1 MKFLFFAGCKIEN
14 YLKHY
19 ETSSRAVLNALGV
32 ELIDIELNCCGYP
45 IRHQNMVASILS
57 AARNLA
63 LASKYHLDIL
73 TPCKCCFGNLKYAIS
88 RLREDAELRK
98 KINLFLEKEGLFWEE
113 GIQVKHLLSVL
124 YHDVGLKAIRT
135 SVKNPIQGLKIAPHY
150 GCHALRP
157 SRVVQFDNPLAPT
170 LFEELVEATGAE
182 TVSWARRLECCGNPL
197 WERNNSLSLYM
208 MQKKLE
214 NAQDAGADFICVA
227 CTYCQIQFDQ
237 VRASQPQDNHYKLPS
252 ILYPQLLGLSMGLEG
267 NVLGLE
273 KNAIDSQHLTRYC
286 QSYHQGMNGQR
297 SKGGKNG

>member
-19 ETSSRAVLNALGV
+19 ETASRAVLGALGV
-32 ELIDIELNCCGYP
+32 ELVDVELNCCGYP
-45 IRHQNMVASILS
+45 VRHQNIPASILS

-63 LASKYHLDIL
+63 LASKHHLDIL

-98 KINLFLEKEGLFWEE
+98 KINALLEREGLFWEE

-124 YHDVGLKAIRT
+124 YHDVGLEAIQAK
-135 SVKNPIQGLKIAPHY
+135 VKNPFQEVKIAPHY

-170 LFEELVEATGAE
+170 LFEKLVEVTGAE
-182 TVSWARRLECCGNPL
+182 SVSWERRLECCGNPL

-208 MQKKLE
+208 MRKKLE

-237 VRASQPQDNHYKLPS
+237 VRAGQTEEYHNRLPS
-252 ILYPQLLGLSMGLEG
+252 ILYPQLLGLSMGLEE
-267 NVLGLE
+267 NLLGIE

-286 QSYHQGMNGQR
+286 QSYHQGLDGQR
-297 SKGGKNG
+297 SKGGKND

>member
-1 MKFLFFAGCKIEN
+1 MKFLFFAGCRIEN

-19 ETSSRAVLNALGV
+19 ETSSRAVLKALGV

-63 LASKYHLDIL
+63 IASKHHLDIL

-98 KINLFLEKEGLFWEE
+98 KINQFLEKEGLFWEE

-124 YHDVGLKAIRT
+124 YHDVGLKIIRA
-135 SVKNPIQGLKIAPHY
+135 SVKNPLQDVKIASHY

-182 TVSWARRLECCGNPL
+182 SVSWARRLECCGNPL

-208 MQKKLE
+208 MRKKLE
-214 NAQDAGADFICVA
+214 NAQEAGADFICVA

-237 VRASQPQDNHYKLPS
+237 VRAGQPEDNHYGPPS
-252 ILYPQLLGLSMGLEG
+252 ILYPQLLGLGMGLEE
-267 NVLGLE
+267 NVLGIE
-273 KNAIDSQHLTRYC
+273 KNTVDSQHLNRYC
-286 QSYHQGMNGQR
+286 QSYYQDLDVQR